1 MEVWDAVRNLQFKF
15 HVAWQPPPCSWPH
28 PDELVTLTNK
38 TTTTTTTTTG
48 NLRFLLTLFAVLDA
62 EWRPGRQVNVRLI
75 RLRTPLAVA
84 SASCTYALCRMET
97 FFQQLLLNNRA
108 PNPYEAHILAN
119 LRAKDVVS
127 LDQLVAQLQSANT
140 AHDSATQAFQATE
153 RELSYRRAE
162 CEEATQRKWA
172 LETNIQ
178 SLAQRLVSYEFV
190 LSPLRQLPDEVLSE
204 VFITVHASQ
213 MLDYD
218 NAENT
223 RIVDSPIILSQVS
236 DQWRRV
242 ALATPRLW
250 SFIQIIAS
258 KWPFGRPLL
267 EHYLNNSRSTHLR
280 LCLEDV
286 VRETPIDDIFRFL
299 RPHKRR
305 VTDLQYRLEDR
316 KEPPFDF
323 EDYLWLEYPFNTRTF
338 RLVDHSVHGGAF
350 GAILSLPHYNRVTRL
365 CLLNVALEALTY
377 VRDRALDHLEVLEW
391 KSSSKRCGPS
401 VTMDDTLAIFSK
413 ATSLKRLY
421 LENLHIELS
430 LPTIPRIKTP
440 HGLLLLSARN
450 IDHDIIPTADRID
463 FPHLQ
468 SLSFYGD
475 SSFDVCSTVHG
486 FGASLTTLGLFE
498 LKYTELEPDNH
509 IDEWSDSLAQLRK
522 LERLEMLLDD
532 YLFDV
537 VMRSLI
543 RSIKKSPSNLPNLRV
558 FHIDARSATPG
569 ASLVE
574 LIHIR
579 KESTAATQLE
589 RVILGSP
596 DILEEDILRE
606 LSQLLCVEFA
616 RFDSSF
622 YILEDGTD

>member
-1 MEVWDAVRNLQFKF
+1 
-15 HVAWQPPPCSWPH
+15 
-28 PDELVTLTNK
+28 
-38 TTTTTTTTTG
+38 
-48 NLRFLLTLFAVLDA
+48 
-62 EWRPGRQVNVRLI
+62 
-75 RLRTPLAVA
+75 
-84 SASCTYALCRMET
+84 MET
-97 FFQQLLLNNRA
+97 FFEQLLLNNRA

-140 AHDSATQAFQATE
+140 AHDSATQAVQAAE
-153 RELSYRRAE
+153 RELSYRRAK
-162 CEEATQRKWA
+162 CDEATERKWT

-218 NAENT
+218 NAEST
-223 RIVDSPIILSQVS
+223 RIVDSPIILSHVS

-305 VTDLQYRLEDR
+305 ITDLQYRLEDR

-365 CLLNVALEALTY
+365 CLLNVTLEALTY

-401 VTMDDTLAIFSK
+401 VTMDDTFAIFSK

-430 LPTIPRIKTP
+430 FPPMPRIKTP

-450 IDHDIIPTADRID
+450 IDHEIIPTADRID

-509 IDEWSDSLAQLRK
+509 IDEWSDSLARLRK

-537 VMRSLI
+537 IMRSLI
-543 RSIKKSPSNLPNLRV
+543 RAIKKSPSNLPNLRV
-558 FHIDARSATPG
+558 IHIDARSATPG

-579 KESTAATQLE
+579 KESTTATQLE

-596 DILEEDILRE
+596 DILEEDVLRE
-606 LSQLLCVEFA
+606 LSQLVCVEFA
-616 RFDSSF
+616 RFDSSC
-622 YILEDGTD
+622 YVPEDGKD